1 MGGQS
6 GVLDIVAQTVYRQKV
21 DLLAGWGLYSTFIS
35 PIDANIETVFS
46 DVVSDI
52 IIIKSETGDVYWRLK
67 KEYKHTPSLSTYY
80 SEEGYWR
87 GSAYAVKTMT
97 LGNDGTPWLKNKNDP
112 KNKNQVMWETK
123 HREIKDKCGS
133 YEVLPVL
140 PQDVPNF
147 LGLPNSTPAKNI
159 PAQKTPANVAAQDTS
174 TTLNNTSMTTLSHQV
189 QPIEPT
195 APTTNWPLII
205 AVAVGVYL
213 FSA

>member
-1 MGGQS
+1 M
-6 GVLDIVAQTVYRQKV
+6 LDIVAQTVYRQKV